1 MEENKKSNSKIIIIA
16 LAVLLVGALGYS
28 LYNNGEH
35 QKLTDAIEAEKSEIE
50 LNLDSMIF
58 KYEEAIGENT
68 AMADELAIERDKLI
82 VLRDSIKDLKATNYS
97 LIIRYRKQIAK
108 LESSNKELFDMNE
121 ELNAKNQL
129 LAKGLDS
136 ANVTISTQRAIN
148 DTLLVQNVDLLEKVA
163 IGSILK
169 VNAAKVLAMREKN
182 SGKLVETQRSRHTDA
197 FRINF
202 TIANN
207 DIAQAGEREAYIQ
220 ILDATGNTIGN
231 AGELVLLD
239 ETTVTYSDRTIVE
252 YLNQDISVISLVEV
266 NRDALQSGLYT
277 VNIYIDNMLSSIC
290 TVTLK

>member
-35 QKLTDAIEAEKSEIE
+35 KKLTDAIEAEKSEIE